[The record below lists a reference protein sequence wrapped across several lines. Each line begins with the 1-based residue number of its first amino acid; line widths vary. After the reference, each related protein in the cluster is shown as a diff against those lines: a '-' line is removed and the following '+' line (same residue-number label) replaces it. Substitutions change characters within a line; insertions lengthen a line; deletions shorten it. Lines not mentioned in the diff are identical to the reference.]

1 MSKKEMNKT
10 DVARIQKATV
20 KANGGITPK
29 KSFAAKAQSIVDKKR
44 K

>member
-1 MSKKEMNKT
+1 MSKKEMNQK

-20 KANGGITPK
+20 KANDGITPR
-29 KSFAAKAQSIVDKKR
+29 KSFAAKAQSIVDRKR